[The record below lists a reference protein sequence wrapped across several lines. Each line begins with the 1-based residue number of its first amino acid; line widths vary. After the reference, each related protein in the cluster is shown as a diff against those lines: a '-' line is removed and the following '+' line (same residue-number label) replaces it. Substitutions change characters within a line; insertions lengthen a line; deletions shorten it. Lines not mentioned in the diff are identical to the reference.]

1 MRAMSS
7 TRQVKER
14 AQHGFLRRTISN
26 VAFSRQESQ
35 NSADSGVYVSPQA
48 QGSSSVVAFTP
59 SMTSP
64 LILEVTQDSM
74 TTIDTTELHSTS
86 FVSLDSSDLV
96 RYEPYLVYMV
106 NLTPK

>member
-1 MRAMSS
+1 
-7 TRQVKER
+7 
-14 AQHGFLRRTISN
+14 
-26 VAFSRQESQ
+26 
-35 NSADSGVYVSPQA
+35 
-48 QGSSSVVAFTP
+48 
-59 SMTSP
+59 MTSQ

-96 RYEPYLVYMV
+96 RFEPYLVYMV